1 MPSIIA
7 DCPHCGAQK
16 VGFAFVGEKPISP
29 RSIGGQPRYLELLQ
43 CGNCEGG
50 MVALYQRSPVAQ
62 HATPQSCSS
71 DPKQFGYTV
80 EDMYPKADRP
90 RIPSHVPDDLGSFFF
105 QAADNLKRRNWDASG
120 AMSRKVVDVSSQQLL
135 GKDTS
140 KFRNIKERI
149 DELANRSIITNDLK
163 DWAHEIRLGG
173 NEAAHD
179 MRPFS
184 ETEAEE
190 LVDFSEL
197 YLTYV
202 YTLPKRLSDRKA
214 RSAAAKA
221 ATT

>member
-1 MPSIIA
+1 
-7 DCPHCGAQK
+7 
-16 VGFAFVGEKPISP
+16 
-29 RSIGGQPRYLELLQ
+29 
-43 CGNCEGG
+43 
-50 MVALYQRSPVAQ
+50 
-62 HATPQSCSS
+62 
-71 DPKQFGYTV
+71 
-80 EDMYPKADRP
+80 MYPKADRP